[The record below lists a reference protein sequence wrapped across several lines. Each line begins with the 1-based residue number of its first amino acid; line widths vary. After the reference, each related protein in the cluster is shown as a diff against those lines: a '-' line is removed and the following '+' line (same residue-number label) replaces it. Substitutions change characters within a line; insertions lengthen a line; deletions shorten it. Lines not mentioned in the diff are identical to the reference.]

1 MEIAILIICV
11 VIGVVAVKGLSKG
24 KPKARAI
31 AKPLTDEEK
40 GVLQKHVLFYQR
52 LSDAEKLEF
61 ESRVSVFLQSV
72 IITGVKTEI
81 ETLDK
86 VFVAAGAVIPVFAF
100 KGWGYRNINEVLIYP
115 GSFNQDYQM
124 EGDSLHTLGMVGSG
138 AMNKMMILSQQS
150 LRHGFMNKTDKSNVA
165 IHEFVHL
172 VDKDDGYVDGCPETL
187 LPYKYSL
194 PWLKRIHQE
203 VKEIHEGESDLNPY
217 GATNEAEFLAVA
229 AEYFFERPGLMK
241 RKNPELYADLEK
253 IFKPD
258 GEGANSIEQ

>member
-1 MEIAILIICV
+1 MELLFIAAGVILIV
-11 VIGVVAVKGLSKG
+11 FFVRSSSK
-24 KPKARAI
+24 KKKAKKEVQPFGEAEREI
-31 AKPLTDEEK
+31 
-40 GVLQKHVLFYQR
+40 LQKHVLFYQR
-52 LSDAEKLEF
+52 LSEEEKLEF
-61 ESRVSVFLQSV
+61 ENRVQRFLQKV
-72 IITGVKTEI
+72 TITGVKTKLEDI
-81 ETLDK
+81 DR
-86 VFVAAGAVIPVFAF
+86 VFVAAGAIIPVFAF
-100 KGWGYRNINEVLIYP
+100 KEWEYRNINEVLIYP
-115 GSFNQDYQM
+115 GSFNQNYQM
-124 EGDSLHTLGMVGSG
+124 EGERLHTLGMVGSG

-203 VKEIHEGESDLNPY
+203 IEEIHERESDINPY

-229 AEYFFERPGLMK
+229 AEYFFERPELMQ

-253 IFKPD
+253 IFGTNAK
-258 GEGANSIEQ
+258 EQ